1 MILMLNIKH
10 TLMVTAMSLGLVM
23 GGVAVVSAA
32 TSATDASTSH
42 VTPAAVTETHVTPTA
57 VTETH
62 VTPTAVTETHATPAA
77 VTETHATPAPVV
89 KVHVTE
95 THDTPVQHQQMNVAQ
110 PSEHY
115 NTDMG

>member
-1 MILMLNIKH
+1 
-10 TLMVTAMSLGLVM
+10 MSLGLVM

-42 VTPAAVTETHVTPTA
+42 VTPAAVTETHATPA
-57 VTETH
+57 
-62 VTPTAVTETHATPAA
+62 AVTETHATPAA

-115 NTDMG
+115 NTDMGEHHSESCGE